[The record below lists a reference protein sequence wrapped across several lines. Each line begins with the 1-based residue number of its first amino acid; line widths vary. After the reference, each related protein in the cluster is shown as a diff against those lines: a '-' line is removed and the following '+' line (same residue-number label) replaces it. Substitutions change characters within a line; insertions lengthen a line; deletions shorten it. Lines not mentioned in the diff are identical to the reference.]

1 MPKGRPLEGAPGWRV
16 IDREERSWRAGY
28 VIVPLAILVGSL
40 QVLIS
45 SDLNLGGGPQDRR
58 QASPADVPAPTV
70 KGEAGA
76 PQTQRQAQEPSQSTG
91 QSAELQRP
99 PLPDSRPLASTEPAD
114 KATAAGP
121 TPIRVFIHHS
131 AGAANALPAIQLAAF
146 LQARGF
152 DVIDI
157 RPVDVEIE
165 RPSVRYFF
173 DGDQPGSRQL
183 VGAIAAFYAKAP
195 GRAPDEAANFSH
207 FSPKPRRGNIEVWLP
222 APALGESH
230 ST

>member
-1 MPKGRPLEGAPGWRV
+1 LEGAPGWRV

-40 QVLIS
+40 QVLIP
-45 SDLNLGGGPQDRR
+45 SDLNRGGSPQDRR
-58 QASPADVPAPTV
+58 QASPADAPAPTA
-70 KGEAGA
+70 EREIGA
-76 PQTQRQAQEPSQSTG
+76 PQAQQGQEPSQSTG
-91 QSAELQRP
+91 RSAEIERP
-99 PLPDSRPLASTEPAD
+99 PLPDSRPLARSEPAD
-114 KATAAGP
+114 EVTAAGP
-121 TPIRVFIHHS
+121 APIRIFIHHS

-173 DGDQPGSRQL
+173 DGDQAGSRQL
-183 VGAIAAFYAKAP
+183 VEAIAAFYARAP
-195 GRAPDEAANFSH
+195 GRAPAQAADFSH
-207 FSPKPRRGNIEVWLP
+207 FSPKPRRGSIEVWLP
-222 APALGESH
+222 APAVVGSH

>member
-1 MPKGRPLEGAPGWRV
+1 LEGAPGWRV
-16 IDREERSWRAGY
+16 IEREQRSWRAGY

-40 QVLIS
+40 QVVIPS
-45 SDLNLGGGPQDRR
+45 NSNRGGWSQDRH
-58 QASPADVPAPTV
+58 QASPADAPAPTTE
-70 KGEAGA
+70 GEIGA
-76 PQTQRQAQEPSQSTG
+76 PQAQRQPQQLPQSTG
-91 QSAELQRP
+91 RSAEIQRP
-99 PLPDSRPLASTEPAD
+99 PLPDSRPLASSNPAD
-114 KATAAGP
+114 EATAAGP
-121 TPIRVFIHHS
+121 TPIRVFIHHT

-157 RPVDVEIE
+157 RPVDFEIE

-173 DGDQPGSRQL
+173 DGDQPESGRL
-183 VGAIAAFYAKAP
+183 VEAIGAFYAKAP
-195 GRAPDEAANFSH
+195 GRAPDEADFSH

-222 APALGESH
+222 APAAGEAQ

>member
-1 MPKGRPLEGAPGWRV
+1 LEGAPGWRV
-16 IDREERSWRAGY
+16 IEREQRSWRAGY

-40 QVLIS
+40 QVLIP
-45 SDLNLGGGPQDRR
+45 SDSNRGGWPQDGR
-58 QASPADVPAPTV
+58 QASPADAPAPIV
-70 KGEAGA
+70 EGEIGA
-76 PQTQRQAQEPSQSTG
+76 PQPQRQEPSQNTG
-91 QSAELQRP
+91 RSAEFQRP
-99 PLPDSRPLASTEPAD
+99 PLPDSRPLASSEPAD
-114 KATAAGP
+114 EATAAGP

-157 RPVDVEIE
+157 RPVDFEIE
-165 RPSVRYFF
+165 WPSVRYFF
-173 DGDQPGSRQL
+173 DDDQRESRQL
-183 VGAIAAFYAKAP
+183 VEAIGAFYAKAR
-195 GRAPDEAANFSH
+195 GRAPDEAADFSH

-222 APALGESH
+222 APAVGESH